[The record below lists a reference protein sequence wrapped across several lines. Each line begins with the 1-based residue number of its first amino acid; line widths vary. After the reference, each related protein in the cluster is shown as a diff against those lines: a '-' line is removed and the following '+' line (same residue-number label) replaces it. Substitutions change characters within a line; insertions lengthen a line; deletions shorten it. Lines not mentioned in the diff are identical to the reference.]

1 MAVTP
6 PTTEYVSTDC
16 GTHFRSDAR
25 DSAASD
31 PHNSKPASPSSF
43 FDGEDNHFAE
53 YPFTQIVQDYIF
65 GLDANQACVAR
76 LQSAGYNQCET
87 SHMERPSNLWYDSC
101 IKLTGSTGKRQDS
114 RDLKEKERLRTFCNE
129 YLDILRAARIESV
142 DVDGAALEVR
152 TLFAYDLSLDEMEK
166 QVAAVKEKLQELQSD
181 HLQASYQR
189 LMQREAE
196 FRRSFEILRD
206 HFPQVNKGFQKPT
219 VILSH
224 ATSSRHAYDTKKVV
238 DFKTFK
244 TLEQSWPK
252 KCRKRDVRSRM
263 RQHRTV

>member
-1 MAVTP
+1 MF
-6 PTTEYVSTDC
+6 TTSLLIGKFEQI
-16 GTHFRSDAR
+16 HFFVQC
-25 DSAASD
+25 DSATSD

-101 IKLTGSTGKRQDS
+101 IKLTGSIGKRQDS

-152 TLFAYDLSLDEMEK
+152 TLFSYDLSLDEMEK

-196 FRRSFEILRD
+196 FRRNLSILRD
-206 HFPQVNKGFQKPT
+206 HFAEVNKGFQKPT
-219 VILSH
+219 KSGVN
-224 ATSSRHAYDTKKVV
+224 TQQKTK
-238 DFKTFK
+238 F
-244 TLEQSWPK
+244 P
-252 KCRKRDVRSRM
+252 
-263 RQHRTV
+263 